1 MVRCSNC
8 FLTLLNFITLVA
20 SLILILMAMSF
31 INNSN
36 ATTCQIELQKPLMIS
51 GVILLVISLMGIVGA
66 ACHVSFLLWIYLF
79 LLFLVITGMIIY
91 SIFNIVV
98 MLTHLNNHT
107 PEKGGWEDQ
116 FQEYSQW
123 LKNRVPDERQWD
135 KIKSCMIDAKFCK
148 YIPKDRTEDFY
159 KNKLTKMQSGCCKPP
174 TYCNFQFQNASTWIV
189 PKTGPIEG
197 DVDCKAW
204 SNEQNGM
211 CYNCNSCKKSV
222 FDDIKKYSRHTS
234 LISLCIFIF
243 LSIVYS
249 IGCCALTNN
258 SYRER
263 AYVYHGYRP
272 YGPGPYGPGPY
283 GHP

>member
-36 ATTCQIELQKPLMIS
+36 ATTCQKELQKPLMIS

-91 SIFNIVV
+91 SVFNIVV

-148 YIPKDRTEDFY
+148 YIPNDRTEDFY
-159 KNKLTKMQSGCCKPP
+159 KNKLTKMQ
-174 TYCNFQFQNASTWIV
+174 V
-189 PKTGPIEG
+189 L
-197 DVDCKAW
+197 
-204 SNEQNGM
+204 
-211 CYNCNSCKKSV
+211 
-222 FDDIKKYSRHTS
+222 S
-234 LISLCIFIF
+234 LSFAHIFI
-243 LSIVYS
+243 
-249 IGCCALTNN
+249 GD
-258 SYRER
+258 
-263 AYVYHGYRP
+263 
-272 YGPGPYGPGPY
+272 
-283 GHP
+283 